1 MVFELL
7 ETLHRGGFGA
17 IDAVKL
23 DAATVTLAF
32 CYLACKSIQRAAYWH
47 EDVT

>member
-23 DAATVTLAF
+23 DAATTTLVLLSSMQDRLDER
-32 CYLACKSIQRAAYWH
+32 YLLA
-47 EDVT
+47 